1 MTLSFDPRGDF
12 ELIADGL
19 EKVQLRRR
27 DGNNLPLEKCLR
39 RQITRREVQASN
51 GHYRYGDSVFHL
63 STSELDDEPRLGDA
77 IETLDAGTFT
87 VLSVERQTLSDRW
100 RCVGRNL
107 QVSEALNERVTI
119 LVAGELERNAYGAV
133 RPSIWI
139 EEATDVIARVQPTTS
154 ERRVEHDQAEFP
166 DLATCVLL
174 YSRDLDNTRRIRQAD
189 GTLWKIER
197 VGKKDRIDVLME
209 AELIRTPWPLS

>member
-19 EKVQLRRR
+19 EGVQLQRR
-27 DGNNLPLEKCLR
+27 DGNVFPLEKCLR
-39 RQITRREVQASN
+39 RQITRREVWAAAGN
-51 GHYRYGDSVFHL
+51 YRSGDSVFHL
-63 STSELDDEPRLGDA
+63 STSELDAEPGLGDA
-77 IETLDAGTFT
+77 IVTLDAGTFT
-87 VLSVERQTLSDRW
+87 ILGVERQTLSDRW
-100 RCVGRNL
+100 RCIARNL
-107 QVSEALNERVTI
+107 QVSEALTERITI
-119 LVAGELERNAYGAV
+119 LVAGELERNAFGAV

-139 EEATDVIARVQPTTS
+139 EEATDVIARVQPTMS
-154 ERRVEHDQAEFP
+154 ERRVEHNQAEFP

-197 VGKKDRIDVLME
+197 VGKKDRIDVLLE